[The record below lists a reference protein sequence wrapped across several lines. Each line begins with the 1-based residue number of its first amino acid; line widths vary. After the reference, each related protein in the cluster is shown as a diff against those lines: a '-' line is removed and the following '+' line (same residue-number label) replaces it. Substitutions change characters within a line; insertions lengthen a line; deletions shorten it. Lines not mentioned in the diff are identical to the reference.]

1 MRRRHQRSPQNH
13 ALVASVAGVIL
24 LCGVV
29 SVQTTQA
36 SQAFSHEQGMARM
49 AAPQGSD
56 AGATTAGDAT
66 WWSFWR
72 AVRTLPHAYDAATAT
87 VLGAGDRGHASLDRA
102 LAEKRAEIERLRA
115 QTASLKAEQARILA
129 QARSRAALFQF
140 FDDFEHPAPTF
151 VDCFA
156 LPVTPK
162 LSREKQMAQP
172 LCSGT
177 SVQPRR
183 SGTFLRFPQKRRIF
197 VTRPRNS
204 PVRQRQ
210 ASGRVRSGY
219 YGTTR
224 FGRSK
229 VPICIF
235 DDAIAQRSRDHCIAG
250 VADLAGLT
258 GLPDL

>member
-115 QTASLKAEQARILA
+115 QTASLKAEQARILEG
-129 QARSRAALFQF
+129 ARKRAAAA
-140 FDDFEHPAPTF
+140 PARQTAR
-151 VDCFA
+151 CSA
-156 LPVTPK
+156 LA
-162 LSREKQMAQP
+162 SRS
-172 LCSGT
+172 CG
-177 SVQPRR
+177 
-183 SGTFLRFPQKRRIF
+183 
-197 VTRPRNS
+197 
-204 PVRQRQ
+204 
-210 ASGRVRSGY
+210 
-219 YGTTR
+219 
-224 FGRSK
+224 
-229 VPICIF
+229 
-235 DDAIAQRSRDHCIAG
+235 
-250 VADLAGLT
+250 
-258 GLPDL
+258 

>member
-129 QARSRAALFQF
+129 GAKARAAAVPAAPRRPPPAAPAAPAGGPRAPAAAGRRSSPRR
-140 FDDFEHPAPTF
+140 PAPP
-151 VDCFA
+151 A
-156 LPVTPK
+156 AEAP
-162 LSREKQMAQP
+162 
-172 LCSGT
+172 
-177 SVQPRR
+177 PRR
-183 SGTFLRFPQKRRIF
+183 APPGGSPAACGARAPRR
-197 VTRPRNS
+197 
-204 PVRQRQ
+204 RQ
-210 ASGRVRSGY
+210 AAPRAAAERGRRLLSCCKGQGRQQGRRRGRRVDVVEVRL
-219 YGTTR
+219 R
-224 FGRSK
+224 PGRRRRGGLRG
-229 VPICIF
+229 
-235 DDAIAQRSRDHCIAG
+235 DAG
-250 VADLAGLT
+250 EYT
-258 GLPDL
+258 GHH

>member
-1 MRRRHQRSPQNH
+1 MRRRQARSPQNH

-56 AGATTAGDAT
+56 AGATTPGDAT

-115 QTASLKAEQARILA
+115 QTAALKAEQARILDS
-129 QARSRAALFQF
+129 ARARRRRTDGQTDQVERFAALLRRHRGSPRWASRRRAPTRVAAPSRARA
-140 FDDFEHPAPTF
+140 
-151 VDCFA
+151 
-156 LPVTPK
+156 
-162 LSREKQMAQP
+162 
-172 LCSGT
+172 
-177 SVQPRR
+177 RR
-183 SGTFLRFPQKRRIF
+183 GGER
-197 VTRPRNS
+197 
-204 PVRQRQ
+204 RQRQ
-210 ASGRVRSGY
+210 RLWLARRGGPRGGFASNPRGLRS
-219 YGTTR
+219 
-224 FGRSK
+224 
-229 VPICIF
+229 
-235 DDAIAQRSRDHCIAG
+235 SR
-250 VADLAGLT
+250 
-258 GLPDL
+258 

>member
-1 MRRRHQRSPQNH
+1 MRRRQARTPQNH

-115 QTASLKAEQARILA
+115 QTASLKAEQARILELA
-129 QARSRAALFQF
+129 SVLQAASAPPIIRREDLTNTYLSKKGHSLVHSIVAERNQTQQRISIFRPLSKMMSDHRPLIELRRHATTAA
-140 FDDFEHPAPTF
+140 
-151 VDCFA
+151 
-156 LPVTPK
+156 
-162 LSREKQMAQP
+162 
-172 LCSGT
+172 
-177 SVQPRR
+177 
-183 SGTFLRFPQKRRIF
+183 
-197 VTRPRNS
+197 
-204 PVRQRQ
+204 
-210 ASGRVRSGY
+210 
-219 YGTTR
+219 
-224 FGRSK
+224 
-229 VPICIF
+229 
-235 DDAIAQRSRDHCIAG
+235 
-250 VADLAGLT
+250 ADLGAADSENGAST
-258 GLPDL
+258 VENTNMVVPFGVIY

>member
-1 MRRRHQRSPQNH
+1 MIS
-13 ALVASVAGVIL
+13 LGSFLIGVIL

-129 QARSRAALFQF
+129 GAKARAAAAPAAAPAASAAPAAPAAPARRPAAPVRSRPGRL
-140 FDDFEHPAPTF
+140 
-151 VDCFA
+151 V
-156 LPVTPK
+156 
-162 LSREKQMAQP
+162 
-172 LCSGT
+172 
-177 SVQPRR
+177 RR
-183 SGTFLRFPQKRRIF
+183 GRQGRFWYHGI
-197 VTRPRNS
+197 
-204 PVRQRQ
+204 
-210 ASGRVRSGY
+210 G
-219 YGTTR
+219 
-224 FGRSK
+224 
-229 VPICIF
+229 
-235 DDAIAQRSRDHCIAG
+235 
-250 VADLAGLT
+250 
-258 GLPDL
+258 